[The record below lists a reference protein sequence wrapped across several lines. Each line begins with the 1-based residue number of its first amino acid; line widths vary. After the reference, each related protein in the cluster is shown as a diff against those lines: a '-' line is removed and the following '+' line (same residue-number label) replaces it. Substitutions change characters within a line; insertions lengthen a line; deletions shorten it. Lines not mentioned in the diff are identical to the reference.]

1 VAHLTIEERER
12 VEHLLPDVERL
23 LQRMALD
30 GVADPVGSLRAAV
43 DAGPD
48 AATAPILAAARGVVP
63 EAIRWAPDLRILLVI
78 HDHADG
84 VRLRLV
90 LRACVDH
97 IARVGVGETR
107 GT

>member
-1 VAHLTIEERER
+1 MAHLTPEEHQR

-23 LQRMALD
+23 VQRMAAD

-48 AATAPILAAARGVVP
+48 AATAPILAASRGVAP
-63 EAIRWAPDLRILLVI
+63 EALRWAPDLRLLLVI

-90 LRACVDH
+90 LRACLDH